1 MGVFEKREL
10 QKQSFFQRLLKKQP
24 KENFIIELENL
35 LSENEEDLTRI
46 DLFKVS
52 ALTLSYK
59 VRMETSFEN
68 ERKELVAKYKRNLE
82 SEESVS
88 EEEKN
93 RLLYLKSLLCLPE

>member
-10 QKQSFFQRLLKKQP
+10 KKQNFFQSLLKKQP

-59 VRMETSFEN
+59 IKMETSFEN
-68 ERKELVAKYKRNLE
+68 ERKELFSKYQKKVQSDRPC
-82 SEESVS
+82 S

-93 RLLYLKSLLCLPE
+93 RLLYLKSLLCLSE